1 MKLVKLEAHGF
12 KSFADPIVLR
22 FDGGVAGIVGPNG
35 SGKSNI
41 NDAIRWVLGEQSS
54 KELRGDT
61 MEDVIFA
68 GSKTVQPMNKAQV
81 SLTFDNKDRIS
92 SIDADFITIS
102 RVLERGKG
110 INDYF
115 INGEKARHKDI
126 KALAME
132 TGIGKSSLAII
143 SQGTVSDIAQS
154 SDDDRRLIFE
164 EAAGVSK
171 YKFRKIEATR
181 KLESADQ
188 TLKIVDTKINELEKR
203 LSVLK
208 KQAEKAYKY
217 KQISDDLKNIEV
229 GYLVYEIEKNTKIHN
244 QLSEE
249 LAGVAETEIA
259 YKNDIKSLSD
269 QINEKTEKIKEITKI
284 ISQFSANKKVIEA
297 HISSLEQTIM
307 EAKARRA
314 VVAEGKGQF
323 DEKERMNALI
333 STVNSLGIDLKTFE
347 ENYQNSLKE
356 KDELDNEINELR
368 KKINNINIEINNH
381 LEQERNIKFNLNQ
394 LKRIRDSKTNLFK
407 GTKTILDNKNNFR
420 GIKGIVADLIKTS
433 QEYLPAL
440 ETILKGAAQ
449 HIVVDHSDTA
459 VKAINFL
466 KSNDGG
472 RATFIPL
479 STIKS
484 KFVRDDYLLVIRNNP
499 GFVGIASELV
509 TVAEEYRV
517 LNEFLLG
524 NVIVV
529 SDIKTANE
537 ISTIMDKKYMVVT
550 LDGDIIRVGGIMVG
564 GTKEASENILGLDDK
579 IRENEEF
586 LPGLSAMIE
595 KLKSNVSKEN
605 QELMLKEQRQKN
617 KEVVIKTLSSKIF
630 DIKSQINKHKTDI
643 DFSNNALDMTDDLTK
658 LNETEKTISQKRSEL
673 AILDFDLTTAIEQKD
688 SLDADIQVLNKKNNE
703 QNGMLSQ
710 LLSSFTNKT
719 NANEKA
725 KASLAVDKERL
736 TSYYGLT
743 LENAK
748 ANYPLTISP
757 EAAAE
762 NVKNLRL
769 EISELGNVNL
779 ESIQEYEEVDARYQN
794 DVKNRDEVIEAK
806 NICLAAIAE
815 MDKKIVTRL
824 TNIVNDVNREIHK
837 VFSSMFGGGTAK
849 VEFID
854 PKNILESGISIYAQP
869 PGKTVK
875 NLKLFSGGE
884 KSLIAISLLFAIL
897 RARPLPLC
905 ILDEVEAAL
914 DEANVIR
921 YAEYL
926 QELKQQ
932 TQFLVITH
940 RTGTM
945 TRVDALFGATM
956 QKRGVTNFFSV
967 ELEEA
972 KKLVDQD

>member
-1 MKLVKLEAHGF
+1 MKLVKLEAYGF

-368 KKINNINIEINNH
+368 KK
-381 LEQERNIKFNLNQ
+381 
-394 LKRIRDSKTNLFK
+394 
-407 GTKTILDNKNNFR
+407 
-420 GIKGIVADLIKTS
+420 
-433 QEYLPAL
+433 
-440 ETILKGAAQ
+440 
-449 HIVVDHSDTA
+449 
-459 VKAINFL
+459 
-466 KSNDGG
+466 
-472 RATFIPL
+472 
-479 STIKS
+479 
-484 KFVRDDYLLVIRNNP
+484 
-499 GFVGIASELV
+499 
-509 TVAEEYRV
+509 
-517 LNEFLLG
+517 
-524 NVIVV
+524 
-529 SDIKTANE
+529 
-537 ISTIMDKKYMVVT
+537 
-550 LDGDIIRVGGIMVG
+550 
-564 GTKEASENILGLDDK
+564 
-579 IRENEEF
+579 
-586 LPGLSAMIE
+586 
-595 KLKSNVSKEN
+595 
-605 QELMLKEQRQKN
+605 
-617 KEVVIKTLSSKIF
+617 
-630 DIKSQINKHKTDI
+630 
-643 DFSNNALDMTDDLTK
+643 
-658 LNETEKTISQKRSEL
+658 
-673 AILDFDLTTAIEQKD
+673 
-688 SLDADIQVLNKKNNE
+688 
-703 QNGMLSQ
+703 
-710 LLSSFTNKT
+710 
-719 NANEKA
+719 
-725 KASLAVDKERL
+725 
-736 TSYYGLT
+736 
-743 LENAK
+743 
-748 ANYPLTISP
+748 
-757 EAAAE
+757 
-762 NVKNLRL
+762 
-769 EISELGNVNL
+769 
-779 ESIQEYEEVDARYQN
+779 
-794 DVKNRDEVIEAK
+794 
-806 NICLAAIAE
+806 
-815 MDKKIVTRL
+815 
-824 TNIVNDVNREIHK
+824 
-837 VFSSMFGGGTAK
+837 
-849 VEFID
+849 
-854 PKNILESGISIYAQP
+854 
-869 PGKTVK
+869 
-875 NLKLFSGGE
+875 
-884 KSLIAISLLFAIL
+884 
-897 RARPLPLC
+897 
-905 ILDEVEAAL
+905 
-914 DEANVIR
+914 
-921 YAEYL
+921 
-926 QELKQQ
+926 
-932 TQFLVITH
+932 
-940 RTGTM
+940 
-945 TRVDALFGATM
+945 
-956 QKRGVTNFFSV
+956 
-967 ELEEA
+967 
-972 KKLVDQD
+972 